1 MTVITVTFHPAVDK
15 VVHVPR
21 LRPNEATRARVG
33 NLYAGGKGNNV
44 ARALNRLG
52 LEVTATGF
60 QGGYTGDFCAQN
72 LRAEGIQ
79 TAFTPCRVIT
89 RTSQLIIEDE
99 TGAVFPIYEPGQ
111 VVETDETE
119 ALIESVSRLLPPG
132 AVCLL
137 CGSAV
142 VADAYARIITLADQR
157 GVRCL
162 LDSSG
167 QALKLGIAAKPYLVK
182 VNADELGEYIGY
194 KLVDRQSQV
203 RALQETQAN
212 GIPIV
217 AVSLGAEG
225 LLATDGDTVWLGSLP
240 MSNVVNTVGC
250 GDSLLAGLTL
260 ALCNDGSLPEMV
272 RWGVACGAANTQI
285 IGAGFIE
292 RDVVNGLLAQ
302 VNLERIL

>member
-1 MTVITVTFHPAVDK
+1 
-15 VVHVPR
+15 
-21 LRPNEATRARVG
+21 
-33 NLYAGGKGNNV
+33 LYAGGKGNNV
-44 ARALNRLG
+44 ARALKRLG

-60 QGGYTGDFCAQN
+60 QGGYTGDFCTQN

-111 VVETDETE
+111 TVEADETE
-119 ALIESVSRLLPPG
+119 TLIESVNRLLQPG

-142 VADAYARIITLADQR
+142 VADAYARLITLADQR

-167 QALKLGIAAKPYLVK
+167 QTLKLGIAAKPYLVK
-182 VNADELGEYIGY
+182 VNADELGEYIGH
-194 KLVDRQSQV
+194 KLADRPSQV
-203 RALQETQAN
+203 RALQETQAS
-212 GIPIV
+212 GIPLV

-225 LLATDGDTVWLGSLP
+225 LLASNGAAIWLGTLP
-240 MSNVVNTVGC
+240 MPNVVNTVGC
-250 GDSLLAGLTL
+250 GDSLLAGMTL
-260 ALCNDGSLPEMV
+260 ALIDGADLPEIV
-272 RWGVACGAANTQI
+272 RWGVACGAANTQV
-285 IGAGFIE
+285 IGSGFIE
-292 RDVVNGLLAQ
+292 HSTVEGLLPK